1 MDETNLKIH
10 KIDYLQK
17 IFSEIFNNFEYLK
30 RQPNKIIKVY

>member
-17 IFSEIFNNFEYLK
+17 IFSEIFNNFEYSQ
-30 RQPNKIIKVY
+30 REAAE